1 MKNKTEYAGSVSAD
15 TERERT
21 YGLSGAVIKWIAA
34 ITMLID
40 HIGAVVMEYG
50 LYYQGGAAPF
60 RRILAAGNGQ
70 WLYVLQRLMRM
81 IGRPSFLLYSFLL
94 VEGFIHTRS
103 RKRYALQMFLFAL
116 ISEIPFDLAVGNH
129 WFDLSYQNVF
139 FEFLIGLAVLAGME
153 QAGIRG
159 KTPLA
164 VESGKILSIASGCV
178 AAVLIQC
185 DYDYIGIIIIAAF
198 YEFHKSRSE
207 RSLAAAVLGGLETL
221 GLNYG
226 AGALA
231 AIPVWFYNGKRGNQ
245 RFKYLFYWF
254 YPVHLTVLVLIR
266 SYFLGIFPK

>member
-1 MKNKTEYAGSVSAD
+1 MKNKTEYAGSASAD
-15 TERERT
+15 TERT
-21 YGLSGAVIKWIAA
+21 FGLSCAALKWIAM

-60 RRILAAGNGQ
+60 RRLLATGNGQ

-116 ISEIPFDLAVGNH
+116 ISEIPFDLATTNR
-129 WFDLSYQNVF
+129 WFYLGYQNVF
-139 FEFLIGLAVLAGME
+139 FEFLIGLAVLTGME
-153 QAGIRG
+153 QAQIRG

-164 VESGKILSIASGCV
+164 VESGKILSVALGCM

-198 YEFHKSRSE
+198 YEFHESRSG
-207 RSLAAAVLGGLETL
+207 RSL
-221 GLNYG
+221 
-226 AGALA
+226 
-231 AIPVWFYNGKRGNQ
+231 
-245 RFKYLFYWF
+245 
-254 YPVHLTVLVLIR
+254 
-266 SYFLGIFPK
+266 

>member
-1 MKNKTEYAGSVSAD
+1 MKNKMEYAGSASAD
-15 TERERT
+15 AERFFC
-21 YGLSGAVIKWIAA
+21 LSGAALKWIAM

-103 RKRYALQMFLFAL
+103 RKRYALQMLLFAF
-116 ISEIPFDLAVGNH
+116 ISEIPFDMAASNRIFHLG
-129 WFDLSYQNVF
+129 YQNVF
-139 FEFLIGLAVLAGME
+139 FEFLIGLAVLTGME
-153 QAGIRG
+153 QAQIRG

-164 VESGKILSIASGCV
+164 VEAGKILSVALGCM
-178 AAVLIQC
+178 AAVLIQS

-198 YEFHKSRSE
+198 YEFHESRSG
-207 RSLAAAVLGGLETL
+207 RSLSAAVLGGLETL
-221 GLNYG
+221 DLNYG
-226 AGALA
+226 VGALA
-231 AIPVWFYNGKRGNQ
+231 AVPIWFYNGKRGKQ

-254 YPVHLTVLVLIR
+254 YPVHLVVLVLIR
-266 SYFLGIFPK
+266 GICLGIVPK

>member
-1 MKNKTEYAGSVSAD
+1 MKNKMEYEKSASAGTESPF
-15 TERERT
+15 
-21 YGLSGAVIKWIAA
+21 GLSGAVLKWIAM

-50 LYYQGGAAPF
+50 LYYQGGAVPF
-60 RRILAAGNGQ
+60 RRLLENGNGQ

-103 RKRYALQMFLFAL
+103 RKRYALQMLLFAL
-116 ISEIPFDLAVGNH
+116 ISEIPFDMAASNRIFYLG
-129 WFDLSYQNVF
+129 YQNVF

-153 QAGIRG
+153 QALIRG

-164 VESGKILSIASGCV
+164 VEAGKILAVALGCM

-198 YEFHKSRSE
+198 YEFHENRAGRSM
-207 RSLAAAVLGGLETL
+207 SAAVLGGLETMD
-221 GLNYG
+221 LNYG
-226 AGALA
+226 VGALA
-231 AIPVWFYNGKRGNQ
+231 AIPIWFYNGKRGKQ

-266 SYFLGIFPK
+266 GWFLGIFPY